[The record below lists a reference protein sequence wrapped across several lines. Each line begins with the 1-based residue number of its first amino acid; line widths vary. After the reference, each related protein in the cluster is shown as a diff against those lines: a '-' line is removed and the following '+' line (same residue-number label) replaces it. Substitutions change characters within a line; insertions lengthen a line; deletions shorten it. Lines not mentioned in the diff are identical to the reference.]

1 MPSAHVIY
9 VLSVWIHLL
18 AAIVWIGGM
27 AFLVLVLAP
36 ALRRMEPRDVAVQ
49 LIREAGTRFRTV
61 GWICLGVLVLTGLQ
75 NLKSRGITWE
85 IAATRVF
92 WSAGF
97 GHVLAMKLGLI
108 LAILATSA
116 VHDFRIGP
124 GASTA
129 LARDPAS
136 PEARRL
142 RAMAMWFGRVN
153 FVLALLVVLLGVAL
167 VRGWPF

>member
-1 MPSAHVIY
+1 MPSPHAVY
-9 VLSVWIHLL
+9 VLSMWIHLL

-36 ALRRMEPRDVAVQ
+36 ALRRFEPRELGIK
-49 LIREAGTRFRTV
+49 LIREAGTRFRFV
-61 GWICLGVLVLTGLQ
+61 GWVCLVVLVLTGLQ

-85 IAATRVF
+85 LAANPDF
-92 WSAGF
+92 WKAGF
-97 GHVLAMKLGLI
+97 GHVLAMKLGVVALI
-108 LAILATSA
+108 LVLSVIHDFHTGPAATSA
-116 VHDFRIGP
+116 L
-124 GASTA
+124 TA
-129 LARDPAS
+129 NPAS

-153 FVLALLVVLLGVAL
+153 FVLALVVVLLGVAL